1 MLDPVDARVLG
12 CLLEKEVTTPEV
24 YPLTLNALV
33 TAANQSTNREPVMRL
48 EGGEI
53 ERSLMK
59 LKGLG
64 LIRVVHSPSNRATKF
79 RQVLDEVMSVSPGE
93 RAVVCLLL
101 LRGAQTPG
109 ELRSRSERLCG
120 DLADVDD
127 VLDALAG
134 REPPV
139 VARLERAPGQ
149 REARWIELLS
159 DVANLGT
166 DRESNAGPRA
176 GGSADRIAQLEARVE
191 ELETQVAE
199 LRQALGL

>member
-79 RQVLDEVMSVSPGE
+79 RQVLDEVMSVAPGE